1 VASAAP
7 QYGDASLTAMQW
19 SQQSSSGNE
28 YAAPAY
34 KPAPA
39 PYKPATYKPATYKPA
54 TYAPTYKPQYET
66 EGPAEY
72 KFSYDV
78 NAPETNDVKSQSES
92 LKDGYTVG
100 QYSLIDA
107 DGMRRTVDY
116 TADDINGF
124 QATVRR
130 EPVKNNNPSYSAPQN
145 SAPKYQQSAY

>member
-1 VASAAP
+1 
-7 QYGDASLTAMQW
+7 M
-19 SQQSSSGNE
+19 
-28 YAAPAY
+28 
-34 KPAPA
+34 
-39 PYKPATYKPATYKPA
+39 
-54 TYAPTYKPQYET
+54 PQYET

-130 EPVKNNNPSYSAPQN
+130 EPVKNNYPSYSAPQYSAPQYTSSKYTATQN
-145 SAPKYQQSAY
+145 SAPQYQRPTYKMPAYNAPKYEASVV